1 MGKKAR
7 RDKLAI
13 GNIYTYFVNLKVME
27 LNPIFIISLSP
38 QLKSSSLGIFWGVVT
53 VTTAATSVR
62 GSLELWKNI
71 HSESDS
77 PGFNS
82 WLC

>member
-1 MGKKAR
+1 
-7 RDKLAI
+7 
-13 GNIYTYFVNLKVME
+13 ME
-27 LNPIFIISLSP
+27 LNPILIISLSP

-53 VTTAATSVR
+53 VTTEATSVR

-77 PGFNS
+77 PGFDS